1 MCYAPLRIK
10 NNRKFYRPLVD
21 QLYMTVPCGKCRECV
36 SNARHDWF
44 VRLYYEWKRFK
55 LLGGSTFFITLT
67 YNDDEL
73 PMYLVSHDED
83 VLVHDWWNFL
93 FENNAVDYS
102 VKKRIERYE
111 DFWKDSYISIPSV
124 FNTELSELKGFDKK
138 SVQNFFKSL
147 RQYLGKYKD
156 GEIKYYLVCE
166 YGEQLHRPHYHLLL
180 FVPYQIEPVVLREY
194 VELSWCRK
202 VNALDVPQYI
212 RSHALDVKKNTYQRF
227 STLGTNWRDWIIK
240 RNNNN
245 SVFYFHLRGFCNY
258 AKDKNN
264 PNVQR
269 PFVDSVSSIEYVTK
283 YFHKFDSYLNK
294 DVYRK
299 FYDYYKVLRA
309 SLLAYNQLR
318 KDNVS
323 LPPYRAEEKLRKV
336 IQSFGDFFP
345 FTLNSNGIGVTL
357 LQKISGMPHD
367 SKMQYLAKESTPI
380 IIDGDTHHYKVPTYI
395 LNRLFYYNENNPC
408 YDTPLRKVTPLGLE
422 CIKLRY
428 DLKIKNFIRSIESVD
443 KVYVPILQTKEKEQ
457 FFSAFNLTI
466 DEYLQRYRTLMYGF
480 TYRHLAMYSICFKDV
495 FCGDL
500 RSTYQDFSLDDFVTL
515 SQDLFDYKVDTN
527 NDMIENLLVVNSNAR
542 ANTFNTLPL
551 FYGLDLIIEA
561 HNYIRNIVNIHA
573 NQFDESKDKRK
584 EQIKEAF
591 KMLQYSYV

>member
-1 MCYAPLRIK
+1 MCYAPIRIK

-73 PMYLVSHDED
+73 PMYLVTHDED

-111 DFWKDSYISIPSV
+111 DFWKDSYISTPSV
-124 FNTELSELKGFDKK
+124 FNSELSELKGFDKK

-147 RQYLGKYKD
+147 RQYLCKYKD

-180 FVPYQIEPVVLREY
+180 FVPYQIDPSVLREY

-212 RSHALDVKKNTYQRF
+212 RAHALDVKKNTYQRF
-227 STLGTNWRDWIIK
+227 STLGTRWRDWIIK
-240 RNNNN
+240 RNSNN

-294 DVYRK
+294 DAYRK

-323 LPPYRAEEKLRKV
+323 LPPYRADEKLRKV

-367 SKMQYLAKESTPI
+367 SKLQYLAKESTPI
-380 IIDGDTHHYKVPTYI
+380 IIDGDTQHYKVPTYI

-408 YDTPLRKVTPLGLE
+408 YDKPLRMVSSLGVE

-443 KVYVPILQTKEKEQ
+443 KVYIPLLQSNEKEQ
-457 FFSAFNLTI
+457 FQCAFGLSVE
-466 DEYLQRYRTLMYGF
+466 EYLQRYRTLMFGF

-495 FCGDL
+495 SCGDL
-500 RSTYQDFSLDDFVTL
+500 RSIYQGFSLDDFVTL
-515 SQDLFDYKVDTN
+515 SQDMFDYKVDTN
-527 NDMIENLLVVNSNAR
+527 NDMIESLLVVNSNAR
-542 ANTFNTLPL
+542 ANTFNTLPI
-551 FYGLDLIIEA
+551 FYGLDLIIDA
-561 HNYIRNIVNIHA
+561 HNYIRNLVNTRA
-573 NQFDESKDKRK
+573 NLYDDSKDKRC

>member
-1 MCYAPLRIK
+1 MCYAPIRIK

-21 QLYMTVPCGKCRECV
+21 QLYITVPCGKCRECV
-36 SNARHDWF
+36 TNARHDWF
-44 VRLYYEWKRFK
+44 VRLYYEWKHFK
-55 LLGGSTFFITLT
+55 SLGGCTFFLTLT
-67 YNDDEL
+67 FNDIDL
-73 PMYLVSHDED
+73 PKYQVSEDDSKLVS
-83 VLVHDWWNFL
+83 DWWQFVS
-93 FENNAVDYS
+93 ENNALDSS
-102 VKKRIERYE
+102 VYQRIERYE
-111 DFWKDSYISIPSV
+111 DYWQTAYVSTPDDFNVELAQLHGFNKKD
-124 FNTELSELKGFDKK
+124 
-138 SVQNFFKSL
+138 VQNFFKSL
-147 RQYLGKYKD
+147 RQYLSKYKD

-166 YGEQLHRPHYHLLL
+166 YGEQFHRPHYHLLL
-180 FVPYQIEPVVLREY
+180 FVPYQIQPDVLLEY

-212 RSHALDVKKNTYQRF
+212 RAHALDVKKNSYKRF
-227 STLGTNWRDWIIK
+227 SSLGTKWNDWIIK

-269 PFVDSVSSIEYVTK
+269 PLVDSVSSIEYVTK

-294 DVYRK
+294 DVYRQ
-299 FYDYYKVLRA
+299 FYDYYKILRA
-309 SLLAYNQLR
+309 SLLYYNQNR
-318 KDNVS
+318 KINIS

-345 FTLNSNGIGVTL
+345 FTLNSNGIGVNL

-367 SKMQYLAKESTPI
+367 SKMQYLAKESAPI
-380 IIDGDTHHYKVPTYI
+380 VIDGGTHHYKVPSYI

-408 YDTPLRKVTPLGLE
+408 YDTPLRKVTSLGIE

-428 DLKIKNFIRSIESVD
+428 DLKIKNFVRSIESVD
-443 KVYVPILQTKEKEQ
+443 KIYIPILQTKEKEQ
-457 FFSAFNLTI
+457 FQSAFNLTI
-466 DEYLQRYRTLMYGF
+466 DEYLQRYRTLMFGISYKQ
-480 TYRHLAMYSICFKDV
+480 LAMYAICFKDV
-495 FCGDL
+495 SCGEL
-500 RSTYQDFSLDDFVTL
+500 RSTYKDFSLDDFVTL

-527 NDMIENLLVVNSNAR
+527 NDIIESLLVVNSNAR
-542 ANTFNTLPL
+542 ANTFNTLPV

-561 HNYIRNIVNIHA
+561 HNYIRNIVNTHA
-573 NQFDESKDKRK
+573 NQYDESKDKRN

-591 KMLQYSYV
+591 NMLHYSYV

>member
-1 MCYAPLRIK
+1 MCYAPIRIK

-21 QLYMTVPCGKCRECV
+21 QLYTTVPCGKCRECV
-36 SNARHDWF
+36 TNARHDWF

-67 YNDDEL
+67 FNDDEL
-73 PMYLVSHDED
+73 PKYQVSEDDNKLVY
-83 VLVHDWWNFL
+83 DWWQFL
-93 FENNAVDYS
+93 LEHNAIDSS
-102 VKKRIERYE
+102 VHQRMQRYE
-111 DFWKDSYISIPSV
+111 EYWQTAYTSIPDI
-124 FNTELSELKGFDKK
+124 FNLELAQLHGFNKRD
-138 SVQNFFKSL
+138 VQNFFKSL
-147 RQYLGKYKD
+147 RQYLSKYKD

-180 FVPYQIEPVVLREY
+180 FVPYQIDPAVLREY

-202 VNALDVPQYI
+202 VIVDDVPQYI
-212 RSHALDVKKNTYQRF
+212 KAHALDVKKNSYKRF
-227 STLGTNWRDWIIK
+227 SSLGTKWNDWIIK

-269 PFVDSVSSIEYVTK
+269 PLVDSVSSIEYVTK

-294 DVYRK
+294 DIYRQ
-299 FYDYYKVLRA
+299 FYDYYKILRA
-309 SLLAYNQLR
+309 SLLYYNQNR
-318 KDNVS
+318 KINIS

-345 FTLNSNGIGVTL
+345 FTLNSNGIGVNL

-380 IIDGDTHHYKVPTYI
+380 TIDGDTHHYKVPSYI

-408 YDTPLRKVTPLGLE
+408 YDTPLRKVTFLGLE

-428 DLKIKNFIRSIESVD
+428 DLKIQNFIRSIESVD
-443 KVYVPILQTKEKEQ
+443 KVYIPILQTKEKEQ
-457 FFSAFNLTI
+457 FQSAFNLTI
-466 DEYLQRYRTLMYGF
+466 DEYLQRYRTLMFGI
-480 TYRHLAMYSICFKDV
+480 TYKHLAMYAICFKDV
-495 FCGDL
+495 SCGEL

-515 SQDLFDYKVDTN
+515 SQDMFDYKVDTN

-561 HNYIRNIVNIHA
+561 HNYIRNIVNTHA
-573 NQFDESKDKRK
+573 NQYDEGKDKRI

-591 KMLQYSYV
+591 NMLHYSYV

>member
-55 LLGGSTFFITLT
+55 FLGGSTFFITLT

-202 VNALDVPQYI
+202 VNALDVPQSI

-294 DVYRK
+294 DAYRK

-323 LPPYRAEEKLRKV
+323 LPPYRADEKLRKV

-408 YDTPLRKVTPLGLE
+408 YDTPLRKVTPLGLD

-466 DEYLQRYRTLMYGF
+466 DEYLQRYRTLMFGI
-480 TYRHLAMYSICFKDV
+480 TYKHIAYI
-495 FCGDL
+495 
-500 RSTYQDFSLDDFVTL
+500 
-515 SQDLFDYKVDTN
+515 
-527 NDMIENLLVVNSNAR
+527 AR
-542 ANTFNTLPL
+542 CL
-551 FYGLDLIIEA
+551 
-561 HNYIRNIVNIHA
+561 
-573 NQFDESKDKRK
+573 
-584 EQIKEAF
+584 
-591 KMLQYSYV
+591 